1 MAKLNRVNFITQKHN
16 IFRNIA
22 SDKVTNWRPGSGTSQ
37 SLQKHYTK
45 TRCFKTNVF
54 AQRGVP

>member
-1 MAKLNRVNFITQKHN
+1 MKKHNRVNFIAQKHN
-16 IFRNIA
+16 IIRNIA

-45 TRCFKTNVF
+45 KQDALKQSGHT
-54 AQRGVP
+54 